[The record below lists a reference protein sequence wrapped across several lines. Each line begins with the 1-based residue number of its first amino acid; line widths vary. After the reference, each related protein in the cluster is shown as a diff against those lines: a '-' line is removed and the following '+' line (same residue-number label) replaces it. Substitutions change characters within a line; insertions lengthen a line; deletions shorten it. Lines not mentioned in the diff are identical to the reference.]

1 MAQDP
6 KYVPMQAGING
17 GLSII
22 QKYTTLAE
30 AADANI
36 LCLGITEFISKLE
49 ILNIYIFSV
58 LDPRIKTA
66 YFKSQ
71 WTPEKYAAV
80 MRVVWKVVSRFYFIF
95 QLELIL
101 FKFDDYYSH
110 QTKITE
116 TLASGRQPELKHR
129 NYLFFNY
136 FHPPDVVQAGPSMQS
151 GYGSAWMQ
159 DAICQAYNGPNEE
172 SGLDTKFNA
181 YINSLPQATTD
192 VVGWWGVHF
201 NYIILF
207 LILSL
212 I

>member
-1 MAQDP
+1 MLWYLQNTIKNFNFIISSAIWM
-6 KYVPMQAGING
+6 KIGMSIEVN
-17 GLSII
+17 LSTSNPFRSCEMVQWFSRYSIL
-22 QKYTTLAE
+22 YS
-30 AADANI
+30 I

-58 LDPRIKTA
+58 LDPHIKTT

-71 WTPEKYAAV
+71 WTPEKYAAA

-101 FKFDDYYSH
+101 FKFDNYYSH

-129 NYLFFNY
+129 NYLLFNY
-136 FHPPDVVQAGPSMQS
+136 FPMQS

-159 DAICQAYNGPNEE
+159 DAICQAYNGPNKE
-172 SGLDTKFNA
+172 SGPDTEFNA
-181 YINSLPQATTD
+181 YINSLPQ
-192 VVGWWGVHF
+192 
-201 NYIILF
+201 
-207 LILSL
+207 
-212 I
+212 

>member
-6 KYVPMQAGING
+6 KYAPMQAGING

-30 AADANI
+30 AADTNI

-58 LDPRIKTA
+58 LDPHIKTT

-80 MRVVWKVVSRFYFIF
+80 MRVVQKVVSRFYFIF

-101 FKFDDYYSH
+101 FKFDNYYSH

-116 TLASGRQPELKHR
+116 TLASGRQPELKCR

-136 FHPPDVVQAGPSMQS
+136 FHLPDVVQAGLSMQS

-159 DAICQAYNGPNEE
+159 DAIHCRQDISPMC
-172 SGLDTKFNA
+172 K
-181 YINSLPQATTD
+181 
-192 VVGWWGVHF
+192 
-201 NYIILF
+201 
-207 LILSL
+207 
-212 I
+212 

>member
-22 QKYTTLAE
+22 QKYTTLTE

-36 LCLGITEFISKLE
+36 LCLGITKFISKLE

-58 LDPRIKTA
+58 LDPHIKTA

-110 QTKITE
+110 WLLE
-116 TLASGRQPELKHR
+116 GNL
-129 NYLFFNY
+129 N
-136 FHPPDVVQAGPSMQS
+136 
-151 GYGSAWMQ
+151 
-159 DAICQAYNGPNEE
+159 
-172 SGLDTKFNA
+172 
-181 YINSLPQATTD
+181 
-192 VVGWWGVHF
+192 
-201 NYIILF
+201 
-207 LILSL
+207 
-212 I
+212 